1 MNLGDVVISPYNTND
16 LLIGK
21 ISSELYIEKDT
32 TSPYPWRKKV
42 DWLKD
47 DINRHSFS
55 NPLQNTLRSS
65 LTCFEVKQRD
75 EIFEVLGFDIP
86 KTKKEIKFD
95 SKSVYE
101 LIRLKFLELDAT
113 EFEQLVSYQIEMD
126 NP

>member
-21 ISSELYIEKDT
+21 ISSELYVENDT

-55 NPLQNTLRSS
+55 NPLQKILKLYFS
-65 LTCFEVKQRD
+65 QRCR
-75 EIFEVLGFDIP
+75 IL
-86 KTKKEIKFD
+86 
-95 SKSVYE
+95 
-101 LIRLKFLELDAT
+101 
-113 EFEQLVSYQIEMD
+113 
-126 NP
+126 